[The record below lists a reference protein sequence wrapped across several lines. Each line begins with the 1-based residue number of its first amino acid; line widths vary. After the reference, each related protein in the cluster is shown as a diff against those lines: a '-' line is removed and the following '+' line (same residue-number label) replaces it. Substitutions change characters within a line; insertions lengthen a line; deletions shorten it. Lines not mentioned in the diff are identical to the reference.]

1 MLSDDKIKSIAK
13 SVSVGM
19 SENQIFNYV
28 IKSQV
33 TGDRQIKQVLM
44 EIENRYH
51 NLEKMKLSKRKSIA
65 EQKRA
70 QKDLDNSS
78 DDIDKELHQID
89 IENIQLDVEMW
100 DRKISQ
106 LEYELNCFLDYLKST
121 VESEEDLE
129 KASQYSV
136 EEERKYWIARLGK
149 QAALD
154 IVCSGRIGVG
164 NLDSI
169 AMMKEEDQ
177 MAILNVATQYSG
189 LMNVSMNK
197 IQQENIKY
205 LERFKDSNSWVVP
218 TFHGIEEKLE
228 IPLLEKFKDEQSEL
242 PYLQPSNQSES

>member
-1 MLSDDKIKSIAK
+1 MLTDDKIRSISK
-13 SVSVGM
+13 TVSVGM

-28 IKSQV
+28 IKSQI

-44 EIENRYH
+44 EVENRHH
-51 NLEKMKLSKRKSIA
+51 NLEKMKLSERKSVA

-70 QKDLDNSS
+70 QKNLEESV
-78 DDIDKELHQID
+78 DDIDKELYQIE
-89 IENIQLDVEMW
+89 IENIQLDIEMW
-100 DRKISQ
+100 NRKISQ
-106 LEYELNCFLDYLKST
+106 LKYELECFLNYLKDNI
-121 VESEEDLE
+121 ENEEELE

-136 EEERKYWIARLGK
+136 EEEQKYWIARLGK

-169 AMMKEEDQ
+169 SMMKEEDQ

-197 IQQENIKY
+197 IQEENIKY

-228 IPLLEKFKDEQSEL
+228 IPLLEKFKDEPSEL
-242 PYLQPSNQSES
+242 PYLQPSNQPES

>member
-1 MLSDDKIKSIAK
+1 MLSDDKIKSVAK
-13 SVSVGM
+13 TVSIGM

-33 TGDRQIKQVLM
+33 TEDRQIKQVLM
-44 EIENRYH
+44 EVENRYH

-70 QKDLDNSS
+70 QKNLNESTDS
-78 DDIDKELHQID
+78 IDTELYQID
-89 IENIQLDVEMW
+89 IENVQLDIEMW
-100 DRKISQ
+100 DRKILQ
-106 LEYELNCFLDYLKST
+106 LQYELDCFLNYLKST
-121 VESEEDLE
+121 IKSEEELE
-129 KASQYSV
+129 KASQYSF
-136 EEERKYWIARLGK
+136 EDERKYWIARLGK
-149 QAALD
+149 QTALD

-169 AMMKEEDQ
+169 SMMKEEDQ
-177 MAILNVATQYSG
+177 LAILNVATQYSG

-197 IQQENIKY
+197 IQEENIKY

-228 IPLLEKFKDEQSEL
+228 IPLLEKFKDDPSEL
-242 PYLQPSNQSES
+242 PYLQPSDKSES